1 MTTSTTNASSSTT
14 NNEKHVFGLQRS
26 KRQRLFGV
34 SLIALTSG
42 RVGSVPPIVRQCV
55 EEIELS
61 GAAVNGIYRVSGV
74 KSKVE
79 SLCASFESAAASS
92 GGEEALVDLSSLSPN
107 IVANVLKH
115 FFREVYPV
123 AVDVNL
129 KPFSNFLI
137 F

>member
-1 MTTSTTNASSSTT
+1 MTTTTTSSNNTS
-14 NNEKHVFGLQRS
+14 NEKHVFGLQRS

-34 SLIALTSG
+34 PLTTLTSG
-42 RVGSVPPIVRQCV
+42 RASVPPIVRQCV

-79 SLCASFESAAASS
+79 SLCSTFESAAASG

-115 FFREVYPV
+115 FFREVGGY
-123 AVDVNL
+123 
-129 KPFSNFLI
+129 F
-137 F
+137 